1 MSRMNFDTTK
11 GKAKRIHADIVNA
24 NLALSEKAKETQ
36 SAISMFHHKAYT
48 ADMKRAGGTVR

>member
-11 GKAKRIHADIVNA
+11 GKTKRLHTDIINA

-36 SAISMFHHKAYT
+36 SAIRMFHHKAYAT
-48 ADMKRAGGTVR
+48 DMKRAGGTV